1 MEGWNC
7 KSDLYYSE
15 LKDYDSNFTKNID
28 NKKKQYNK
36 KVPDREEEW
45 EKGVVYSY
53 KYSIL

>member
-15 LKDYDSNFTKNID
+15 LKDYDSNFTKNIN
-28 NKKKQYNK
+28 NKKKHNNK
-36 KVPDREEEW
+36 KVPDGEEEW

-53 KYSIL
+53 KYSLL